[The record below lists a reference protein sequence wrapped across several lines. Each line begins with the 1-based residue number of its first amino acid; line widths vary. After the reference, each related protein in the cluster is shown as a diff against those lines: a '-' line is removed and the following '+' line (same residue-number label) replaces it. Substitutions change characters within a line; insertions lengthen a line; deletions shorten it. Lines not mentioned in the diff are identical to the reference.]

1 MALLPLGVSVIEST
15 GLGVALLD
23 GTRSIGTT
31 GMPIEHQA
39 GGIGGEHLPDL
50 QFGLQ
55 QAYFALKSINVFR
68 QGALCRFGGGDVRFV
83 TARQQGTQ

>member
-1 MALLPLGVSVIEST
+1 MVSLAPGVSVIEPAR
-15 GLGVALLD
+15 LGVALLD

-50 QFGLQ
+50 QFCL
-55 QAYFALKSINVFR
+55 
-68 QGALCRFGGGDVRFV
+68 
-83 TARQQGTQ
+83 